1 MPAPTALPMPRF
13 HPFVGTDV
21 PWLLRE
27 RAKTYGDRPYLIWD
41 PFEGEGASYTY
52 AEFARAVDRLAAGL
66 LARGLRK
73 GDFFLIHLGNCAEF
87 LIAWHAC
94 SRLGVVAVTTNT
106 RSSPDEMAYFA
117 ENCGAKAALTQPAF
131 VDLVAASA
139 PNLRFIAVTERDQGA
154 PAASFATKG
163 VVPLASIDADP
174 DGLPS
179 EPHDPLHFNSV
190 QYTSGTTARPKGVVW
205 THANVLWG
213 ARLTA
218 SLLELRPDDIGF
230 VFFPL
235 FHTNALMYSA
245 LGSLWAGGS
254 IVVTP
259 KYSASRFWPKALRHG
274 CTWATSSPFML
285 KTLATH
291 KAPQRHFFRF
301 WGSGTT
307 DPPLCRDFFRV
318 QGLGWF
324 GMTETISLPTIGYLN
339 LPNRPLGMGRVTP
352 GYEVTVLREDGTP
365 VDFGET
371 GRLMIRGV
379 PGLSLFYEYLNNPE
393 ATAAAFDPHGWLETG
408 DLVTPHADGGFR
420 FEGRGR
426 DMLRV
431 GAENVAAAEIERVI
445 QGVAGVFEVAVVA
458 KPDEFL
464 SEVPAAFVIPVGEAN
479 GRTDDLAERILAACR
494 AQLADFKVPRE
505 VIFVPEFPRSTLN
518 KVSKKDLRARFA
530 TAEVQSG
537 GPKTSTQ
544 VSARNGAA

>member
-1 MPAPTALPMPRF
+1 MPAPTALPFPRF
-13 HPFVGTDV
+13 HPFIGIDV

-27 RAKTYGDRPYLIWD
+27 RARMYGNRPYLIWD
-41 PFEGEGASYTY
+41 PFEGEGRSYTY
-52 AEFARAVDRLAAGL
+52 AQFARDVDRLAAGL
-66 LARGLRK
+66 AARGLRK

-94 SRLGVVAVTTNT
+94 SRLGAVAVTTNT

-117 ENCGAKAALTQPAF
+117 SHSGVVAALTQPSL
-131 VDLVAASA
+131 VDLVGAAA
-139 PNLRFIAVTERDQGA
+139 PGLRFIAVTEKDQGA
-154 PAASFATKG
+154 PAAAFITRGVIPFAALDG
-163 VVPLASIDADP
+163 DP
-174 DGLPS
+174 SGLPA

-213 ARLTA
+213 ARMTATLLHLTA
-218 SLLELRPDDIGF
+218 EDRGF

-235 FHTNALMYSA
+235 FHTNALMYSS

-274 CTWATSSPFML
+274 CTWATSSPFMI

-291 KAPQRHFFRF
+291 RVPERHSFRF

-307 DPPLCRDFFRV
+307 DPPLCRELFRV

-324 GMTETISLPTIGYLN
+324 GMTETVSLPTVGQLD

-352 GYEVTVLREDGTP
+352 GYEVTVLREDGTE

-393 ATAAAFDPHGWLETG
+393 ATAAAFTADGWMKTG

-420 FEGRGR
+420 FEGRGG

-431 GAENVAAAEIERVI
+431 GAENVGAAEIERVI
-445 QGVAGVFEVAVVA
+445 QAVPGVFEVAVVA
-458 KPDEFL
+458 KPHEFL
-464 SEVPAAFVIPVGEAN
+464 SEVPAAFVIPSSGAP
-479 GRTDDLAERILAACR
+479 DDLAERILGACR

-505 VIFVPEFPRSTLN
+505 VILVSELPRSTLN

-530 TAEVQSG
+530 A
-537 GPKTSTQ
+537 P
-544 VSARNGAA
+544 SAPE

>member
-1 MPAPTALPMPRF
+1 MPRF
-13 HPFVGTDV
+13 HPFVGLDV

-27 RAKTYGDRPYLIWD
+27 RARTCADRTYLIWD
-41 PFEGEGASYTY
+41 PFEGEGCSYTY
-52 AEFARAVDRLAAGL
+52 AEFARRVDRFAAGL
-66 LARGLRK
+66 ASRGLHK
-73 GDFFLIHLGNCAEF
+73 GDFFLMHLGNCAEF

-106 RSSPDEMAYFA
+106 RSSPDELSYFA
-117 ENCGAKAALTQPAF
+117 ENCGAVAALTQPAL
-131 VDLVAASA
+131 VDVVAASA
-139 PNLRFIAVTERDQGA
+139 PALRFIVTTATDQGA
-154 PAASFATKG
+154 APSAFRTAGVIRYDEIDGDPPTLPAGA
-163 VVPLASIDADP
+163 
-174 DGLPS
+174 
-179 EPHDPLHFNSV
+179 HDPLDFNSV

-218 SLLELRPDDIGF
+218 ALLQLRPEDVGF

-245 LGSLWAGGS
+245 LASLWAGGA

-259 KYSASRFWPKALRHG
+259 RYSASRFWSKALRHG

-291 KAPQRHFFRF
+291 PVPDRHLFRF

-307 DPPLCRDFFRV
+307 DPPLCRDLFRV

-324 GMTETISLPTIGYLN
+324 GMTETVSLPTVGHLD

-352 GYEVTVLREDGTP
+352 GYEVSVVRDDGSS
-365 VDFGET
+365 VEFGET
-371 GRLMIRGV
+371 GRLLIRGI

-393 ATAAAFDPHGWLETG
+393 ATAAAFDAEGWLETG

-445 QGVAGVFEVAVVA
+445 QTVPGVFEVAVVA
-458 KPDEFL
+458 KPDELL
-464 SEVPAAFVIPVGEAN
+464 SEVPAAFVIPSGEP
-479 GRTDDLAERILAACR
+479 GDLASRILETCR

-505 VIFVPEFPRSTLN
+505 VVFVSELPRSTLN

-530 TAEVQSG
+530 APA
-537 GPKTSTQ
+537 GPEIQ
-544 VSARNGAA
+544 EPA